1 MKLTITS
8 PERQILKNYSVQ
20 FLKLTTQE
28 KGQVTILDGH
38 ADYIAALDTGTVSF
52 IGSEDKK
59 QYLGVISTGFL
70 KIYNNQIDILA
81 NTMELAQEI
90 DLDRVQKSKAKA
102 EEMLKKITN
111 PEELEKYNRKLSRA
125 LARLEV
131 TSVGR

>member
-8 PERQILKNYSVQ
+8 PERQILKNYNVQ

-28 KGQVTILDGH
+28 KGQVTILEGH
-38 ADYIAALDTGTVSF
+38 ADYIASLDTGTVSF
-52 IGSEDKK
+52 EGIEDKK

-70 KIYNNQIDILA
+70 KICNNQIDILA

-102 EEMLKKITN
+102 EEMLKKINN
-111 PEELEKYNRKLSRA
+111 PEELEKYNRKLNRA

-131 TSVGR
+131 SSIGR